1 MATSNANTT
10 LVVIV
15 VAALAFAGGYYYYNQ
30 KDKET
35 VLDVNIGGENLS
47 VTTDKQ

>member
-1 MATSNANTT
+1 MAQDKGNTA
-10 LVVIV
+10 LIVIL